1 LVVRL
6 GQKGVVPVDSE
17 EYGWARKILGFRPL
31 VAGLRTAA
39 SLRRNK
45 AFINPGLEM
54 ETWDAV
60 ADGAHNSNTD
70 LIHFGGAFYL
80 AHQTSPWH
88 FGSEESRLI
97 VRRSAD
103 ARQWEKMAEFQAPGE
118 ELRDPKFAVIGGR
131 LFLYALRN
139 RAWEPEPYTTVYTI
153 SEDGASWGPLI
164 DVRPEGWL
172 FWSPETI
179 DSKTWHVPAYWRE
192 HGRSILLRSSD
203 GVNWSKVSEIYEGER
218 NDETAIKFLPDGRMI
233 ATLRL
238 EGSGRVRGD
247 SQAST
252 MIAVAPPPYEEWS
265 RVKSRVTRLD
275 GPCLFSYGGQVFAAG
290 RYQADRLAGLSE
302 QGSAFS
308 RKRTSLF
315 LVREDGLTYLS
326 DLPSSGDT
334 SYAGAV
340 VQGDAVYVSYYTSPI
355 DKDYLWLIGMLSPT
369 DIRMAKISLPS
380 LARLAES
387 PPAARIDSVSPWLEL
402 AAVVGVGV
410 LAVVGL
416 RGVSRR
422 LCRR

>member
-1 LVVRL
+1 M
-6 GQKGVVPVDSE
+6 KSE
-17 EYGWARKILGFRPL
+17 EYGWAKKLLSSRSL
-31 VAGLRTAA
+31 VGGLRALA

-60 ADGAHNSNTD
+60 ADGAHNSNTA
-70 LIHFGGAFYL
+70 LIHFGGSFFL

-103 ARQWEKMAEFQAPGE
+103 ARQWEKVAEFQAPGE

-139 RAWEPEPYTTVYTI
+139 RAWEPEPYTTVYST

-179 DSKTWHVPAYWRE
+179 DSKTWYVSAYWRE
-192 HGRSILLRSSD
+192 HGRSILLKSSD
-203 GVNWSKVSEIYEGER
+203 GVNWSKVSKIYEGER
-218 NDETAIKFLPDGRMI
+218 NDETTIEFLPDGRMI

-252 MIAVAPPPYEEWS
+252 MIAVASPPYEEWS
-265 RVKSRVTRLD
+265 RAKSRVTRLD
-275 GPCLFSYGGQVFAAG
+275 GPCLFSYGGQVFAVG
-290 RYQADRLAGLSE
+290 RYQPERLASLSE
-302 QGSAFS
+302 QGSVFS
-308 RKRTSLF
+308 KKRTSLF

-326 DLPSSGDT
+326 DLPSAGDT

-340 VQGDAVYVSYYTSPI
+340 VQGDVAYVSYYASPI
-355 DKDYLWLIGMLSPT
+355 DRDYPWLIGMLSPT

-380 LARLAES
+380 LAGLTES
-387 PPAARIDSVSPWLEL
+387 PPSARIDSVSPWVEL
-402 AAVVGVGV
+402 MKVVGIGAVGV
-410 LAVVGL
+410 VGIWSVV
-416 RGVSRR
+416 RR
-422 LCRR
+422 LGARR

>member
-1 LVVRL
+1 VE
-6 GQKGVVPVDSE
+6 SE
-17 EYGWARKILGFRPL
+17 EYGWARKLLSNRPL
-31 VAGLRTAA
+31 VGGLRALA

-45 AFINPGLEM
+45 AFIHPGLEI

-70 LIHFGGAFYL
+70 LVHFGGSFCL

-88 FGSEESRLI
+88 FGSEDSRLI
-97 VRRSAD
+97 LRRSPD
-103 ARQWEKMAEFQAPGE
+103 ARWWEKVAEFQVPGE

-139 RAWEPEPYTTVYTI
+139 RAWEPEPYTTVFST
-153 SEDGASWGPLI
+153 SEDGASWGPLV

-172 FWSPETI
+172 FWSPKTV
-179 DSKTWHVPAYWRE
+179 DSTTWYVPAYWRE
-192 HGRSILLRSSD
+192 HGKSILLKSSD

-218 NDETAIKFLPDGRMI
+218 NDETAIEFLPDGRMI

-252 MIAVAPPPYEEWS
+252 MIAVASPPYEEWS

-290 RYQADRLAGLSE
+290 RYQADRVPGLSE

-334 SYAGAV
+334 SYSGAV
-340 VQGDAVYVSYYTSPI
+340 VQGEVTHVSYYTSPI
-355 DKDYLWLIGMLSPT
+355 DKDYPWLIGMLSAT
-369 DIRMAKISLPS
+369 DIRVAKISLPS

-387 PPAARIDSVSPWLEL
+387 PPEARIDSVSGWLPAL
-402 AAVVGVGV
+402 GVTVLGLVGVG
-410 LAVVGL
+410 GL
-416 RGVSRR
+416 LRR
-422 LCRR
+422 LRRRR

>member
-1 LVVRL
+1 LAVHLRR
-6 GQKGVVPVDSE
+6 KGVAPVESE
-17 EYGWARKILGFRPL
+17 EYGWARKILGVRPL
-31 VAGLRTAA
+31 VAGLKAVA

-70 LIHFGGAFYL
+70 LVHFGGSFYL

-88 FGSEESRLI
+88 FGSEDSRLI
-97 VRRSAD
+97 VRRSSD
-103 ARQWEKMAEFQAPGE
+103 ARHWEKVAEFQAPGE

-139 RAWEPEPYTTVYTI
+139 RAWEPEPYTTVYTA

-179 DSKTWHVPAYWRE
+179 DSKTWYVPAYWRE

-218 NDETAIKFLPDGRMI
+218 NDETAIEFLPDGRMI

-252 MIAVAPPPYEEWS
+252 MIAVASPPYEEWS

-275 GPCLFSYGGQVFAAG
+275 GPCLFSYRGQVFAAG

-340 VQGDAVYVSYYTSPI
+340 VQEDVAYVSYYTSPI
-355 DKDYLWLIGMLSPT
+355 DKDYPWLIGMLSPT
-369 DIRMAKISLPS
+369 GIRMAKISLPS

-387 PPAARIDSVSPWLEL
+387 PPEVRMDSASGWLPAL
-402 AAVVGVGV
+402 GVTALGFVGIREV
-410 LAVVGL
+410 L
-416 RGVSRR
+416 RR
-422 LCRR
+422 LRRRR